1 MSDQPPVPKA
11 KPVSLR
17 SPEDRYAHVV
27 RRLKER
33 AGIDWAVDRVAHLEK
48 KIKFVRTQH
57 NLQKIVPHILPCK
70 IGEEKEGQTHFYR
83 VMIAN
88 APHTFVWSQICR
100 GLISYRGPGEL
111 IHPTPPPAQPV
122 HTPGSDPVAGMV
134 YGLNTK
140 CRDLSGCDP
149 V

>member
-1 MSDQPPVPKA
+1 MSDPKP
-11 KPVSLR
+11 KLVSLR
-17 SPEDRYAHVV
+17 PPEERYTHVV
-27 RRLKER
+27 ARLKER
-33 AGIDWAVDRVAHLEK
+33 GGIEWTPERVQILEK
-48 KIKFVRTQH
+48 KIKFVRTQN
-57 NLQKIVPHILPCK
+57 NLRRIVPHILPTK

-111 IHPTPPPAQPV
+111 THPTPPPAPPV

-134 YGLNTK
+134 YGLNTR